1 MKRNL
6 IWAFVIALSV
16 LSGDLRADTVVFD
29 FNNGTAFD
37 GGVAAGATMS
47 ATGMTDT
54 VVATSVGVFAPEF
67 TEPMPGV
74 FELTGATID
83 ATTAIGSSN
92 NAIGVSNPSISNGD
106 FETFKGST
114 AGTESLDSNLG
125 ESFVIEFDTDVII
138 QEFNFSSID
147 EDGFFIVE
155 VEGVATPFNFVD
167 GTAGDDFDD
176 PFEGMVIPAGTDITF
191 SVGGPSQEASV
202 RITEITVET
211 VATSTLIGD
220 VNLDEMVNFLDISPF
235 INVLGM
241 NESQA
246 EADINEDGEV
256 NFLDISP
263 FIVLLSTPQN

>member
-1 MKRNL
+1 MKCNL
-6 IWAFVIALSV
+6 IWGFVIAFSM
-16 LSGDLRADTVVFD
+16 LSGHLRADTVVFD
-29 FNNGTAFD
+29 FDNNTAFD
-37 GGVAAGATMS
+37 NNAPAGTTMS

-54 VVATSVGVFAPEF
+54 VVLTSVGVFAPQF
-67 TEPMPGV
+67 IEPTPGV
-74 FELTGATID
+74 FELTGLTIE
-83 ATTAIGSSN
+83 AVTSIAGNSIG
-92 NAIGVSNPSISNGD
+92 IGNPSISNAD

-114 AGTESLDSNLG
+114 AGEEGTDFNLG
-125 ESFVIEFDTDVII
+125 ESFVIEFDTDVTI

-220 VNLDEMVNFLDISPF
+220 VNLDETVNFLDISPF
-235 INVLGM
+235 INLLGM
-241 NESQA
+241 SGFQT

>member
-6 IWAFVIALSV
+6 IWVFVIAFSMLS
-16 LSGDLRADTVVFD
+16 SDLRADTVVFD
-29 FNNGTAFD
+29 FDNDTAFD
-37 GGVAAGATMS
+37 DNAAAGATMS
-47 ATGMTDT
+47 AMGETDT

-67 TEPMPGV
+67 IEPMPGV
-74 FELTGATID
+74 FELSGATIE
-83 ATTAIGSSN
+83 ATTTIASGNDS
-92 NAIGVSNPSISNGD
+92 IGVSNPSITNGD
-106 FETFKGST
+106 FETFTGVME
-114 AGTESLDSNLG
+114 GTESTDFNFG
-125 ESFVIEFDTDVII
+125 QSFVIEFDTDVII

-147 EDGFFIVE
+147 DDGGFFIVE
-155 VEGVATPFNFVD
+155 VEGVATPFNFAN
-167 GTAGDDFDD
+167 GTPSDDFDD

-191 SVGGPSQEASV
+191 SVGGSQAASV
-202 RITEITVET
+202 RISEITVET

-235 INVLGM
+235 IIVLGM

>member
-6 IWAFVIALSV
+6 IWAFVIAFSM
-16 LSGDLRADTVVFD
+16 LSGHLRADTVVFD
-29 FNNGTAFD
+29 FNNDTAFD
-37 GGVAAGATMS
+37 GNATAGATMS

-106 FETFKGST
+106 FEIFTGSSV
-114 AGTESLDSNLG
+114 GNESLDFNFG

-147 EDGFFIVE
+147 DDGGFFIVE
-155 VEGVATPFNFVD
+155 IEGVATPFNFAN
-167 GTAGDDFDD
+167 GTPGDDFDD
-176 PFEGMVIPAGTDITF
+176 PFAGMVIPAGTNITF
-191 SVGGPSQEASV
+191 GVGGSQEASV
-202 RITEITVET
+202 RISEITVET

-220 VNLDEMVNFLDISPF
+220 VNLDGMINFLDISPF
-235 INVLGM
+235 IGVLSM
-241 NESQA
+241 PEFQA

-256 NFLDISP
+256 NFSDISP
-263 FIVLLSTPQN
+263 FIILLSTPQN